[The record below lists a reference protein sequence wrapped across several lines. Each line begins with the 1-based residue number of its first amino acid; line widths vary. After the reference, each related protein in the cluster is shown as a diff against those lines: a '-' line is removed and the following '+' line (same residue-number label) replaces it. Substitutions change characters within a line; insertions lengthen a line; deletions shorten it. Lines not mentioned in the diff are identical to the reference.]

1 MISKNFYYQLITRI
15 LGIVV
20 TAIVMA
26 FFFLK
31 EYNALGIVA
40 AIALIIQ
47 TSLLIQ
53 FTNNTNRK
61 IAHFFNSIKNED
73 FTLRFPE
80 NLDIKSLRELNS
92 SLNMLNSMIQKVYL
106 KNEAQEKYYQEIIKQ
121 ANIGILTLN
130 KKGHI
135 LFVNP
140 MMENLLNYK
149 PLNHINQLAQVS
161 EELHRFFSNIEP
173 FENKLFQFS
182 NEREK
187 VQLSIKSTSVM
198 LNKEELLLVVAQD
211 IHKELDKNE
220 TDSWIRLIKVLTH
233 EIMNTITPITS
244 ISASISKFFKV
255 GDSIKPI
262 NELTENQIKSTSKG
276 LDVIKEQ
283 GENLMD
289 FVQSYRTF
297 LSVPNPDK
305 EPISALKLLDNAR
318 LLLENSNTNITIKT
332 IVKPFDLEIFADE
345 KLINQVLINLI
356 KNAFQAL
363 ENRDTGGVITLL
375 AGINENHTKYIQV
388 IDNGSGISEEVMSE
402 IFIPFFTT
410 KNKGSGIGLSLSK
423 HIMRLHGG
431 SIIVVS
437 NDIETKFTLL
447 F

>member
-1 MISKNFYYQLITRI
+1 MISKNFYYQLIIRV
-15 LGIVV
+15 LGIVLS
-20 TAIVMA
+20 AIAMA
-26 FFFLK
+26 FLFMNNQK
-31 EYNALGIVA
+31 AIGVIVL
-40 AIALIIQ
+40 IILIIQ
-47 TSLLIQ
+47 TTLLIQ
-53 FTNNTNRK
+53 YVNQTNRK
-61 IAHFFNSIKNED
+61 IAYFFNSIKNED

-80 NLDIKSLRELNS
+80 TTNVKSLRELNS
-92 SLNMLNSMIQKVYL
+92 SLNMLNGMIQKVHL

-140 MMENLLNYK
+140 MMETLLNYK

-161 EELHRFFSNIEP
+161 DALHEFFTKIQP
-173 FENKLFQFS
+173 FENKLFEFS

-187 VQLSIKSTSVM
+187 VQLSIKSTSVV
-198 LNKEELLLVVAQD
+198 LNNQELLLVVAQD
-211 IHKELDKNE
+211 IHKELDKKE

-244 ISASISKFFKV
+244 ISASILKFFKV
-255 GDSIKPI
+255 GDSTKPLS
-262 NELTENQIKSTSKG
+262 ELTENQIKSTSKG

-297 LSVPNPDK
+297 LNVPNPDK
-305 EPISALKLLDNAR
+305 EPVSALKLLDNAR
-318 LLLENSNTNITIKT
+318 LLLENSNKAVSIETMIE
-332 IVKPFDLEIFADE
+332 PFDLEVFADE

-363 ENRDTGGVITLL
+363 ENRASGGVIKLI
-375 AGINENHTKYIQV
+375 AGVNQNNTKFIQV
-388 IDNGSGISEEVMSE
+388 QDNGSGISDEVLSE

-410 KNKGSGIGLSLSK
+410 KNTGSGIGLSLSK

-431 SIIVVS
+431 SIVVTS
-437 NDIETKFTLL
+437 NEGETKFTLL